1 MMTELNPKL
10 VWREHG
16 KRPGGPSEFSF
27 FIACT
32 EMNAYLAMK
41 YLLKMDD
48 NFMKF
53 SKQRAK
59 ASINNSYT
67 NDKT

>member
-1 MMTELNPKL
+1 MIAGINPNL
-10 VWREHG
+10 DWRVNG

-32 EMNAYLAMK
+32 EMNAYMAMK